1 MKIELE
7 HLRGKVI
14 NSFVN
19 SKNNKKMEKIDLNAF
34 LLRINCR
41 CVMWNS
47 IESAYATPALFDEV
61 PFICLNN
68 E

>member
-19 SKNNKKMEKIDLNAF
+19 SKKNKKMEKIDLNAF

-41 CVMWNS
+41 CVM
-47 IESAYATPALFDEV
+47 
-61 PFICLNN
+61 
-68 E
+68 